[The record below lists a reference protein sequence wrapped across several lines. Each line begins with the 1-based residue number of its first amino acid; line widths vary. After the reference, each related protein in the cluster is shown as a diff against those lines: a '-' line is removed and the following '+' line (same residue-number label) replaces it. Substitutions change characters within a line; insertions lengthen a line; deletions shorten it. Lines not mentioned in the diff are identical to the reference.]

1 MATAVFH
8 LAFPVYDI
16 EKTRSFYV
24 DILGCTVGREDKRW
38 IDFNFHGHQISA
50 HLYDHDDMFTP
61 SNPVDEHD
69 VPVRHF
75 GIVLN
80 WGEWEHL
87 AERLKRE
94 QVKFHIEPC
103 IRFKGQIGEQAT
115 MFIQDPS
122 NNYLEFKSFKDMSQ
136 IFAKE

>member
-1 MATAVFH
+1 MATAIFH
-8 LAFPVYDI
+8 MAFPVHDI
-16 EKTRSFYV
+16 EQTREFYV
-24 DILGCTVGREDKRW
+24 DKLGCKVGREDKRW
-38 IDFNFHGHQISA
+38 IDFNFYGHQLSA
-50 HLYDHDDMFTP
+50 HLYEHEDMFTP
-61 SNPVDEHD
+61 SNPVDEQD

-94 QVKFHIEPC
+94 QVKFHIDPC
-103 IRFKGQIGEQAT
+103 IRFKGQVGEQAT

-122 NNYLEFKSFKDMSQ
+122 NNYLEFKSFKDMNQ
-136 IFAKE
+136 IFATK